1 MKKVNNLVIETIREV
16 VQKAFALKNSH
27 TTEIKVEIDPSK
39 DVKFGDYQCSLA
51 LKLSKEWN
59 KSPREIAEAA
69 AAKLKE
75 LAIFEKIEV
84 AGAGFI
90 NMTLSTETLE
100 KWAKD
105 CLADE
110 HLLVPK
116 GAGEKVIVEFSSP
129 NIAKTMH
136 VGHLRSTII
145 GESIARLMEF
155 LGYDVLRLNHVGD
168 FGTQFGMLITYLK
181 KYKPQILFKDSKATL
196 EELVEWYKAAKVK
209 FDEDAAF
216 KKQSQ
221 EEVVR
226 LQSGEESS
234 VTAWKNICEISR
246 KGFSEIYEL
255 LDVHIEERGESFY
268 NPILKKV
275 VDDFKQKGLSKEDH
289 GAVCVF
295 MEGFKNA
302 EGDLLPLIIQKSDG
316 GFNYATTDLAAF
328 HYRVIDD
335 KAKRIIIV
343 TDLGQKMH
351 FAMVYKAATLVGYI
365 DESEVK
371 FDHVPFGLV
380 LSPDG
385 KKYKT
390 RSGETEKLSDLLEEA
405 VIRAK
410 ALLDE
415 RGVENNDELAKVL
428 GISAVKYADL
438 SSNRIKD
445 YTFSY
450 DRMLRFEG
458 NTAAFI
464 LYAFVRIQG
473 IKRKIGISI
482 GEIEHERLT
491 ITHPTERALI
501 LHLMRFGEIL
511 HMMKE
516 DLLPNHLTD
525 YLFHLSEKFNAF
537 FRDCQ
542 VVDNEH
548 TKSRLLLCELT
559 ERHLK
564 TGLYLLG
571 IKTIDR
577 M

>member
-1 MKKVNNLVIETIREV
+1 MKKVSSLVIETIRED
-16 VQKAFALKNSH
+16 VQKAFVLKNGQS
-27 TTEIKVEIDPSK
+27 TQMRAEIDPSK
-39 DVKFGDYQCSLA
+39 DAKFGDYQCSLA

-59 KSPREIAEAA
+59 TSPREIAESAA
-69 AAKLKE
+69 DVLRKLP
-75 LAIFEKIEV
+75 IFEKIEI

-90 NMTLSTETLE
+90 NMTLSVATLE

-105 CLADE
+105 CLADD

-116 GAGEKVIVEFSSP
+116 GGGEKIIVEFSSP

-181 KYKPQILFKDSKATL
+181 KYKPAALFNQANASL
-196 EELVEWYKAAKVK
+196 EELVIWYKSAKMK
-209 FDEDAAF
+209 FDEDPAF
-216 KKQSQ
+216 KKLSQ

-234 VTAWKNICEISR
+234 VSAWNNICEISR

-255 LDVHIEERGESFY
+255 LDVQIEERGESFY

-275 VDDFKQKGLSKEDH
+275 VDDFKEKGLAKEDH
-289 GAVCVF
+289 GAICVF
-295 MEGFKNA
+295 LDGFKNQ
-302 EGDLLPLIIQKSDG
+302 EGEPLPLIIEKSDG

-328 HYRVIDD
+328 HYRVTKDQ
-335 KAKRIIIV
+335 AKRIIVV

-351 FAMVYKAATLVGYI
+351 FAMVYKAAVMVGYI
-365 DESEVK
+365 DESKVK

-415 RGVENNDELAKVL
+415 RGVENNEELAKVL

-482 GEIEHERLT
+482 KDIEHEKIT
-491 ITHPTERALI
+491 ITDPAERALI

-516 DLLPNHLTD
+516 DLLLHHLTD
-525 YLFHLSEKFNAF
+525 YLFHLSEKFNVF

-542 VVDNEH
+542 VVDNQY
-548 TKSRLLLCELT
+548 TTSRVLLCELT
-559 ERHLK
+559 ERHIK